1 MAFKIPTQAYTGT
14 IRTIALEKDGTI
26 VTVGGET
33 SYPFYTFEGEIPHPP
48 KIAIQVPD
56 FTPEDWAEACLE
68 PYRDVLGNPVA
79 WAKKAQDVYKADII
93 CLWLKSTDPNG
104 LNRSAEEAAET
115 AKQVLEAI
123 DIPLIVWGS
132 ANVEK
137 DAEVLRQV
145 AMACAGKRICLGPV
159 EEGNHKQ
166 IGAQALA
173 YNHLVIAST
182 PIDINLAKQLNIL
195 LGNLGV
201 SDNSLIIDPTTGA
214 LGYGIEYSYSVIERI
229 RQAALTQQD
238 DKLQLPMICNLAEEV
253 WKTKE
258 AKLPDDPL
266 MGNAQKRGV
275 LLEALTATTLLMAGA
290 DILVMRH
297 PKAIQLVRNYIADMA
312 GIERPAEVTVGV
324 KPAVPLR
331 PEVTTIANVP
341 PGMTLQIDIAKIM
354 NAPLTV
360 GSDHLL
366 AVVKVTEEGEGG
378 IAVSQEAVD
387 AFSAFLDARKAAVER
402 VEAAEAV
409 PAGEAPK
416 EKKVKAI
423 PQIKIL
429 QTWEVPDDTIGD
441 FAYAK
446 ETKENFTGKRV
457 ELLGDSSEKG
467 APALKEKGDW
477 RQKLKD
483 KDEMI
488 QYLKTGLRYW
498 YSTDVFGSEKRK
510 TPA

>member
-1 MAFKIPTQAYTGT
+1 MAFKVPIQAYTGT
-14 IRTIALEKDGTI
+14 IRPITLEKDATL

-33 SYPFYTFEGEIPHPP
+33 SYPFYTFEGEIPNIP
-48 KIAIQVPD
+48 KVAIQVPD

-93 CLWLKSTDPNG
+93 FLWLKSTDPNG

-137 DAEVLRQV
+137 DTEVLRQV
-145 AMACAGKRICLGPV
+145 AMACAGKRICIGPV
-159 EEGNHKQ
+159 EEANHKQ

-201 SDNSLIIDPTTGA
+201 SENSIIIDPTTGG

-238 DKLQLPMICNLAEEV
+238 DKLQLPMICNLADEA

-258 AKLPDDPL
+258 AKLPDDAL
-266 MGNAQKRGV
+266 MGNAEKRGV
-275 LLEALTATTLLMAGA
+275 LLESITATTLLMAGA

-312 GIERPAEVTVGV
+312 GVERPAEVALGEE
-324 KPAVPLR
+324 AVAAMQ
-331 PEVTTIANVP
+331 PEVAAVANLP
-341 PGMTLQIDIAKIM
+341 SGMTLEIDIAKIM
-354 NAPLTV
+354 DAPLTI
-360 GSDHLL
+360 GSDHVL
-366 AVVKVTEEGEGG
+366 AVVKVSEGGEGG
-378 IAVSQEAVD
+378 IAVSQGAVD
-387 AFSAFLDARKAAVER
+387 AFSAFLDAKKTAVGR

-409 PAGEAPK
+409 SADEIPE
-416 EKKVKAI
+416 EKKAKQV
-423 PQIKIL
+423 PQVKIL
-429 QTWEVPDDTIGD
+429 QTWDAPDDTVGD
-441 FAYAK
+441 YDYPVDK
-446 ETKENFTGKRV
+446 VENFTGNKV
-457 ELLGDSSEKG
+457 DLLGQSAEEGKPEG
-467 APALKEKGDW
+467 RADW
-477 RQKLKD
+477 RQKLQD
-483 KDEMI
+483 RDQMV